1 MPKSAHQKY
10 KLLLLLQ
17 ILQEESDEEHPI
29 PGPRLLQL
37 LEGRGIAAERKSLY
51 DDINAL
57 RELGY
62 DVQFQRGRGYF
73 LGERDFQLAE
83 LKLLVDAVQSSRF
96 IPAGKSDQLIKKL
109 ERLTSVHHA
118 RELQRQVYVAG
129 RVKSLNES
137 VYYSIDALHQAIG
150 DDRQVRFRY
159 YKYDRER
166 QKILQHGGSW
176 YQVSPYALLRSDENY
191 YLVAYDGRSREIRHY
206 RVDKM
211 VSLTQTDWPREGGEA
226 YRSFDLGAYTRLHFG
241 MFRGREADVTLRC
254 ENRMADIL
262 IDRFGTDLSMAP
274 DGPEHF
280 TCMVHLAVSQQFF
293 GWLFGLGPGIR
304 LTGPEWAV
312 RELEGQLE
320 ECLALHREK

>member
-1 MPKSAHQKY
+1 MPKNAHQKN

-29 PGPRLLQL
+29 SGPRLLQML
-37 LEGRGIAAERKSLY
+37 GERGIAAERKSLY
-51 DDINAL
+51 DDIAA
-57 RELGY
+57 RRVLGY
-62 DVQFQRGRGYF
+62 AVQLQRGRGYF

-96 IPAGKSDQLIKKL
+96 IPAGKSGQLIKKL

-118 RELQRQVYVAG
+118 RELQRQVYVTG

-166 QKILQHGGSW
+166 QKVLRHGGSW

-211 VSLTQTDWPREGGEA
+211 VSLTQTDQPREGGDT

-262 IDRFGTDLSMAP
+262 IDRFGADLSMAP

-293 GWLFGLGPGIR
+293 GWLFGLGPGIQ

-312 RELEGQLE
+312 RRLEEQLE
-320 ECLALHREK
+320 QCLALHREK

>member
-1 MPKSAHQKY
+1 MPKSAHQKN

-29 PGPRLLQL
+29 SGPQLLQM
-37 LEGRGIAAERKSLY
+37 LEERGVSAERKSLY
-51 DDINAL
+51 DDIDAL
-57 RELGY
+57 RALGY
-62 DVQFQRGRGYF
+62 DVQLQRGRGYF

-83 LKLLVDAVQSSRF
+83 LKLLVDAVRSSRF
-96 IPAGKSDQLIKKL
+96 IPAGKSGQLIKKL

-166 QKILQHGGSW
+166 QKILQHGGRW

-191 YLVAYDGRSREIRHY
+191 YLVAYDGRSGEIRHY

-211 VSLTQTDWPREGGEA
+211 VSLTQTDQPREGGDA
-226 YRSFDLGAYTRLHFG
+226 YCSFDLGAYTRLHFG

-262 IDRFGTDLSMAP
+262 IDRFGADLSMAP

-293 GWLFGLGPGIR
+293 GWLFGLGPGIQ

-312 RELEGQLE
+312 DELEGQLE
-320 ECLALHREK
+320 QCLALHREK